1 MKLVQTL
8 LSLLTLPLKIL
19 QGFLGG
25 QKHDTDSNMPKDG
38 KK

>member
-19 QGFLGG
+19 QGVLGR
-25 QKHDTDSNMPKDG
+25 QKQDAYANKPKDG